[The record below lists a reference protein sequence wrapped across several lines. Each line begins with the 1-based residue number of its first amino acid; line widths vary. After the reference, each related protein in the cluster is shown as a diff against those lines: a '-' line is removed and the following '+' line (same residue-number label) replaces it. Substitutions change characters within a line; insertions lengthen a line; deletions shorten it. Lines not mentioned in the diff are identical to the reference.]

1 MIAIMHQNH
10 MRDIVEATLK
20 TLLGTLGLPYDSIEV
35 TESLGSTLFTIR
47 TSESG
52 KLIGTNGE
60 TLTALNHIVKKMLE
74 SKISRDEHYSIDV
87 NGYQQKRVKSLEDQ
101 ARLVAGRARTFR
113 YDVELPPMSS
123 YERMVIHSTLK
134 EMPDIETAS
143 SGEGTMRHI
152 VVRYRDPS
160 KPKEG
165 SATPDL

>member
-1 MIAIMHQNH
+1 
-10 MRDIVEATLK
+10 MRDIVETTLK
-20 TLLGTLGLPYDSIEV
+20 TLLTALGLPFDAIEV

-74 SKISRDEHYSIDV
+74 SKISRDEHFSIDV
-87 NGYQQKRVKSLEDQ
+87 NGYQQKRVKALEDQ
-101 ARLVAGRARTFR
+101 ARLVAERARTFR

-134 EMPDIETAS
+134 EMSDIETAS
-143 SGEGTMRHI
+143 FGEGTMRHI
-152 VVRYRDPS
+152 VVRYKDPT
-160 KPKEG
+160 KQKD
-165 SATPDL
+165 ADTTTQL